1 MPCAILIPCR
11 AGNPLSV
18 TKNVFMHSQ
27 RLLDHFS
34 NPRNA
39 GELDSANLRV
49 DVENPVC
56 GDQLRLTLQ
65 VGETITDLRFLAR
78 GCTASIA
85 CASAITELL
94 KGKTKAD
101 LATITPAAVEA
112 AVGGLIPE
120 SKHAAALAADAA
132 RQIEK
137 LWK

>member
-1 MPCAILIPCR
+1 
-11 AGNPLSV
+11 
-18 TKNVFMHSQ
+18 MHSKQ
-27 RLLDHFS
+27 LLDHFS

-39 GELDSANLRV
+39 GDLDPADLRI

-65 VGETITDLRFLAR
+65 LGENIEDLRFRAR

-85 CASAITELL
+85 CASALTELL
-94 KGKTKAD
+94 LGKSRSD
-101 LATITPAAVEA
+101 LSALNAAAIEQ

-120 SKHAAALAADAA
+120 SKHAAVLASDAV

>member
-1 MPCAILIPCR
+1 
-11 AGNPLSV
+11 
-18 TKNVFMHSQ
+18 MHSQ

-39 GELDSANLRV
+39 GDLEPADMSIN
-49 DVENPVC
+49 VENPVC

-65 VGETITDLRFLAR
+65 IGGNITDLRFRAR

-85 CASAITELL
+85 CASALTELL
-94 KGKTKAD
+94 MGKTKAD
-101 LATITPAAVEA
+101 LAGLDAAAVEA

-120 SKHAAALAADAA
+120 SKHAAALAADAV

-137 LWK
+137 RWK

>member
-1 MPCAILIPCR
+1 
-11 AGNPLSV
+11 
-18 TKNVFMHSQ
+18 MHSPQ
-27 RLLDHFS
+27 LLDHFT

-39 GELDSANLRV
+39 GDLSHPTLRI

-65 VGETITDLRFLAR
+65 IDETITSLRFRAR
-78 GCTASIA
+78 GCTACIA
-85 CASAITELL
+85 CASALTELL
-94 KGKTKAD
+94 QSKSHAD
-101 LATITPAAVEA
+101 LAHITPAAIEA

-120 SKHAAALAADAA
+120 SKHAAVLAADAV

>member
-1 MPCAILIPCR
+1 
-11 AGNPLSV
+11 
-18 TKNVFMHSQ
+18 MHSQ
-27 RLLDHFS
+27 QLLDHFA

-39 GELDSANLRV
+39 GDLDNPNLRI
-49 DVENPVC
+49 DVENPIC

-65 VGETITDLRFLAR
+65 IDEIITSLRFRAR

-85 CASAITELL
+85 CASALTELL
-94 KGKTKAD
+94 QSRSRAE
-101 LATITPAAVEA
+101 LSQITPAAIEA

-120 SKHAAALAADAA
+120 SKHAAVLAADAV